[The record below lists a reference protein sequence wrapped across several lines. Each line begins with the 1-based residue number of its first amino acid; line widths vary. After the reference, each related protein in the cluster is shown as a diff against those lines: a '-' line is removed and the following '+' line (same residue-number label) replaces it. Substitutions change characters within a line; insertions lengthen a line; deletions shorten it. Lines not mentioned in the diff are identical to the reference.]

1 MDVITKL
8 RQMEDK
14 VGILGTGYVGL
25 PLAVIFGEK
34 YEVVAFDINKS
45 RINELKQG
53 YDRNKQIKKGKLKN
67 KRLLFTNSEVHLK
80 KCNIY
85 IITVPTPI
93 FKNKTPDL
101 RHISRASKL
110 TGRFLSHNNIVV
122 YESTVFP
129 GATEEFCVPILEKIS
144 GLKFNK
150 DFFVGYSPERINV
163 GDNENTIDNVSK
175 IVSGSNNKTLDK
187 LYFLYKSVLSSKIY
201 KVSSIK
207 VAEASKITENVQRD
221 VNIALVNELSIV
233 FNNLNIDTNEVLKAA
248 STKWNFNKYQPGL
261 VGGHCIGVDPYYLV
275 HKSKSHGFKPE
286 IISNARNLN
295 EKMPGKIC
303 EILKSKAKQH
313 GLVPKFCSA
322 LIMGASFKENVKD
335 IRNSKSIDLYKKLSL
350 ILNYVEIF
358 DPIVEAE
365 NKIEDLR
372 ISTKIQN
379 NKKFDIIIL
388 SVAHKIFLK
397 INPLKLITKS
407 GFVYDIKSFYKK
419 HPKIY
424 RL

>member
-1 MDVITKL
+1 
-8 RQMEDK
+8 MEMESK
-14 VGILGTGYVGL
+14 IGIIGIGYVGL
-25 PLAVIFGEK
+25 PLAVIFAK
-34 YEVVAFDINKS
+34 KFKVVAFDINKT
-45 RINELKQG
+45 RINELKKKN
-53 YDRNKQIKKGKLKN
+53 DRNKQINKTKLKGC
-67 KRLLFTNSEVHLK
+67 RLLFTHSSEHLK

-85 IITVPTPI
+85 IIPVPTPI
-93 FKNKTPDL
+93 FNNKNPDL
-101 RHISRASKL
+101 SFIENATNLVGKLLSK
-110 TGRFLSHNNIVV
+110 NNIVI
-122 YESTVFP
+122 YESTVYP
-129 GATEEFCVPILEKIS
+129 GATEEFCMPILEKVS
-144 GLKFNK
+144 GLKVNK
-150 DFFVGYSPERINV
+150 DFYVGYSPERINV
-163 GDNENTIDNVSK
+163 GDNKNQIENVSK
-175 IVSGSNNKTLDK
+175 IVSGSNNKTLK
-187 LYFLYKSVLSSKIY
+187 KIHSLYSSVLSSKVY
-201 KVSSIK
+201 KVGSIK
-207 VAEASKITENVQRD
+207 VAEASKITENIQRD
-221 VNIALVNELSIV
+221 VNIALINELAIV
-233 FNNLNIDTNEVLKAA
+233 FNNLKIDTSEVLKAA

-275 HKSKSHGFKPE
+275 HKSISHGFKPE

-295 EKMPGKIC
+295 EKMPGEIC

-313 GLVPKFCSA
+313 GLVPRFCSA

-350 ILNYVEIF
+350 IFNYVEIF

-365 NKIEDLR
+365 SKIDDLR

-379 NKKFDIIIL
+379 NMKFDIIVL
-388 SVAHKIFLK
+388 CVAHKIFSK

>member
-1 MDVITKL
+1 
-8 RQMEDK
+8 MEDK

-101 RHISRASKL
+101 RYISNASKL
-110 TGRFLSHNNIVV
+110 AARFLSPKNIVV
-122 YESTVFP
+122 YESTVYP
-129 GATEEFCVPILEKIS
+129 GATEEFCVPILEKRS
-144 GLKFNK
+144 GLKVNK

-163 GDNENTIDNVSK
+163 GDNQNRIDNVSK
-175 IVSGSNNKTLDK
+175 IISGSNNKTLNK
-187 LYFLYKSVLSSKIY
+187 LHSLYKSVLSSKIY

-207 VAEASKITENVQRD
+207 IAEASKITENIQRD
-221 VNIALVNELSIV
+221 VNIGLINELAIV
-233 FNNLNIDTNEVLKAA
+233 FNNLNIDTNEVLNAA

-286 IISNARNLN
+286 IISSARKLN

-303 EILKSKAKQH
+303 EILKIKAEEHNLNFKS
-313 GLVPKFCSA
+313 CSA

-335 IRNSKSIDLYKKLSL
+335 IRNSKSIELYKKLSMV
-350 ILNYVEIF
+350 LNCVELY
-358 DPIVEAE
+358 DPIVEAHNE
-365 NKIEDLR
+365 TEDFTICNEINQR
-372 ISTKIQN
+372 
-379 NKKFDIIIL
+379 KKFDIIIL
-388 SVAHKIFLK
+388 SVAHDIFSK
-397 INPLKLITKS
+397 INPLRLITKR

>member
-1 MDVITKL
+1 
-8 RQMEDK
+8 MEDK
-14 VGILGTGYVGL
+14 IGILGIGYVGL
-25 PLAVIFGEK
+25 PLAVFFCKK
-34 YEVVAFDINKS
+34 YQVVAFDTNES
-45 RINELKQG
+45 RINELKEG
-53 YDRNKQIKKGKLKN
+53 HDRNKQIKKGKLNSKN
-67 KRLLFTNSEVHLK
+67 LLFTFSEAQLK
-80 KCNIY
+80 NCNVY

-101 RHISRASKL
+101 RYISKASKL
-110 TGRFLSHNNIVV
+110 VARLLSPKDIVV
-122 YESTVFP
+122 YESTVYP

-144 GLKFNK
+144 GFKVNK
-150 DFFVGYSPERINV
+150 DFFIGYSPERINV
-163 GDNENTIDNVSK
+163 GDNKNRIDNVSK
-175 IVSGSNNKTLDK
+175 IISGSNNKTLDR
-187 LYFLYKSVLSSKIY
+187 LYSLYKSVLSSKIY

-207 VAEASKITENVQRD
+207 VAEACKITENIQRD
-221 VNIALVNELSIV
+221 VNIALINELAIV
-233 FNNLNIDTNEVLKAA
+233 FNNLNIDTNEVLNAA

-286 IISNARNLN
+286 IISSARNLN

-365 NKIEDLR
+365 NKIEDIR

-379 NKKFDIIIL
+379 NKKFDIVVL
-388 SVAHKIFLK
+388 SVAHKIFSK
-397 INPLKLITKS
+397 INPLKLITKT